1 LAIAPRPEPG
11 EQQPAA
17 GGETREEYGERE
29 PLAEAPGQVR
39 RAVEA
44 KAHERG
50 AGLTGRE
57 AQRVRPVDSELVQP
71 EQDRPVRKEARPEE
85 RRPHRQPRTR
95 GWVAEGVGLVAGSPQ
110 GQRPGG

>member
-1 LAIAPRPEPG
+1 
-11 EQQPAA
+11 
-17 GGETREEYGERE
+17 
-29 PLAEAPGQVR
+29 VR

-95 GWVAEGVGLVAGSPQ
+95 GWVAEGVELVAASH
-110 GQRPGG
+110 QRQRQRASEGDSCVEPVEQVEDRGAPEEDE